1 MKENRFYIILI
12 AAVIISGVVFFAASR
27 MAPKDLSRMDEISQ
41 GLEQK
46 ILSFELAN
54 YTDNGIKKWNL
65 KGDSADIL
73 KEVVNLSNID
83 METYDDPK
91 VTLTALMGTYD
102 KKNKEI
108 SLFKEVEVL
117 TSDGAMLTTD
127 YLKWNGNT
135 DTITTDEPVRMI
147 KNDIV
152 VDGVGALAMPQMK
165 KIIIDKDISVELTT
179 GVIDGI
185 ETTSYEDE
193 FTQSPKARA
202 AKVMITCHGPL
213 VIDYEKNI
221 AIFEDNVLVDDKRGK
236 IYSDRMEAFLDP
248 NTKNIVKVVA
258 VGSVKVVRG
267 RDSTYSEKAIYTTK
281 DRKIVLIGSP
291 RIYIS
296 APDEIQKMDSDF
308 TGGI

>member
-1 MKENRFYIILI
+1 
-12 AAVIISGVVFFAASR
+12 
-27 MAPKDLSRMDEISQ
+27 MDEISQ
-41 GLEQK
+41 ELEQK

-54 YTDNGIKKWNL
+54 YADSGIKKWNL
-65 KGDSADIL
+65 KGDSADVLAEI
-73 KEVVNLSNID
+73 VNLSNIN

-91 VTLTALMGTYD
+91 ITLTALIGTYD

-117 TSDGAMLTTD
+117 TSDGAMLMTD
-127 YLKWNGNT
+127 YLKWNGKT

-147 KNDIV
+147 KNDV
-152 VDGVGALAMPQMK
+152 VVNGVGALAMPQMK
-165 KIIIDKDISVELTT
+165 KIILDKDINVELTT

-185 ETTSYEDE
+185 ETPLHEDE
-193 FTQSPKARA
+193 FTQLPRAKA
-202 AKVMITCHGPL
+202 AKVMITCNGPL

-221 AIFEDNVLVDDKRGK
+221 AVFEDNVLVDDKRGK

-258 VGSVKVVRG
+258 VGRVKVVRG
-267 RDSTYSEKAIYTTK
+267 RDSTYSEKAIYTTV
-281 DRKIVLIGSP
+281 DQKIILIGRP

-296 APDEIQKMDSDF
+296 APDEIQRMDSDL